1 MNTAVVHARQN
12 ADAAVHHVLEGRV
25 WHVRKAPFRHAF
37 NYPIALL
44 ELDLDHL
51 HDAFRDHPLWRLDR
65 PALASFR
72 QNDHLGGGTDLAER
86 ARVAVTERLG
96 FRPAGPIRLICQPRY
111 LGYSFNPVTFY
122 LCHGIA
128 GSLDAILLEVSNT
141 PWNER
146 HCYALDCR
154 EQTQPLQF
162 ELDKAFH
169 VSPFMPMAMRYR
181 FTFTP
186 TDGGF
191 GVIKENLEH
200 GVSVFVARMALTR
213 SPLDRQALARLI
225 RVWPPHTFRTIA
237 AIYWQALRLWL
248 RGARY
253 HRHPST

>member
-1 MNTAVVHARQN
+1 MN
-12 ADAAVHHVLEGRV
+12 AAVDPTLPSAPAAAHHVLEGRV
-25 WHVRKAPFRHAF
+25 WHVRKTPFRHAF

-51 HDAFRDHPLWRLDR
+51 EDAFHDHPLWRLDR
-65 PALASFR
+65 PGLASFR
-72 QNDHLGGGTDLAER
+72 QNDHLGGGADLAGR
-86 ARVAVTERLG
+86 ARTAVAEQLG
-96 FRPAGPIRLICQPRY
+96 FRPTGPIRLICQPRY

-122 LCHGIA
+122 LCHAPDGP
-128 GSLDAILLEVSNT
+128 LEAILLEVSNT

-146 HCYALDCR
+146 HRYALDCR
-154 EQTQPLQF
+154 GQTAPLRF

-186 TDGGF
+186 TDTGF
-191 GVIKENLEH
+191 SVIKENLEH
-200 GVSVFVARMALTR
+200 GVSAFVARMALTR
-213 SPLDRQALARLI
+213 SSLHRRALARLL

-237 AIYWQALRLWL
+237 AIYGQALRLWL